1 MRQKL
6 NENKTAQLVLIAVL
20 ILGGGFL
27 FMTRMKGSSSSEAPP
42 PAAAASPTAAPADPA
57 AAATGAPVDPT
68 AALTGTATVPAPPLP
83 APVLAA
89 HQQGDTVVL
98 FVVHDSGIDDR
109 LALEALHALS
119 GQSGVAVFIVPVN
132 DVAKYAAITQGV
144 GLDRTPALIVVRHSD
159 GGPAPASVQYG
170 FQTPESVVQAV
181 LDARYRG
188 PTVTYSPD

>member
-6 NENKTAQLVLIAVL
+6 NENKTAQLVLVAVL
-20 ILGGGFL
+20 ILGGGLL
-27 FMTRMKGSSSSEAPP
+27 FMTRMKGSSSSSAPP
-42 PAAAASPTAAPADPA
+42 PAATAAAADPA
-57 AAATGAPVDPT
+57 AAAAPGAPVDPT
-68 AALTGTATVPAPPLP
+68 AALTATADVPAPPLP
-83 APVLAA
+83 APIVAA
-89 HQQGDTVVL
+89 HQRGDTVVL
-98 FVVHDSGIDDR
+98 FVVHSSGIDDR
-109 LALEALHALS
+109 LALQALHALS
-119 GQSGVAVFIVPVN
+119 GESGVAVFIVPVN
-132 DVAKYAAITQGV
+132 EVAKYAAITQGV

>member
-1 MRQKL
+1 
-6 NENKTAQLVLIAVL
+6 
-20 ILGGGFL
+20 
-27 FMTRMKGSSSSEAPP
+27 MTRMKGSSSSSAPP
-42 PAAAASPTAAPADPA
+42 PAAAASPTAAPTDPA
-57 AAATGAPVDPT
+57 AAAVPGAPVDPT
-68 AALTGTATVPAPPLP
+68 AALTATAIVPAPPLP

-89 HQQGDTVVL
+89 HERGDTVVL

-109 LALEALHALS
+109 LALQALHALS
-119 GQSGVAVFIVPVN
+119 GEHGVAVFIVPVN
-132 DVAKYAAITQGV
+132 EVAKYAAITQGV

-188 PTVTYSPD
+188 PTVGYAPD